1 MAGVPAH
8 AGFPHFT
15 DAIKRE
21 GVAVSLIQHI
31 RDWQREQRIKRLAN
45 ELENY
50 TDIIACAHQEKARLW
65 DALARECQ
73 QRSQVQIARMESA
86 RGLRG

>member
-31 RDWQREQRIKRLAN
+31 RDWQRERRIARLAEEIEAMT
-45 ELENY
+45 ELAAFAQAER
-50 TDIIACAHQEKARLW
+50 ARLW

-73 QRSQVQIARMESA
+73 QRSLEQVARMERE
-86 RGLRG
+86 RGLA